1 MKRYLLST
9 LLTGAAL
16 ALFTAS
22 ALADDLNPPPWRN
35 DPGSTWEEW
44 QFKTASPL
52 ALPSGAV
59 NIYGT
64 PYALVEG
71 HDWQFSVGAREGVWS
86 LSGLMAIYVPN
97 TIDPFV
103 KTVWLQLTWR
113 DTPGDAVIGTPVL
126 GMVDDTGAPWPLT
139 EDVTKQQNLADGWVY
154 SLYTGTIV
162 PNPDFEVIGLKG
174 DIDVDQIVIDTI
186 CIPETQTYGLLAGLG
201 LLGFGVWRRMRT

>member
-1 MKRYLLST
+1 MKRYLFST

-22 ALADDLNPPPWRN
+22 ALADDLNPPPWRG

-44 QFKTASPL
+44 EFKTSSPL

-97 TIDPFV
+97 TPELWV
-103 KTVWLQLTWR
+103 KTVLLQLTYR
-113 DTPGDAVIGTPVL
+113 DTPGDAVTGTPDI
-126 GMVDDTGAPWPLT
+126 GMVNNVGVAFPLT
-139 EDVTKQQNLADGWVY
+139 PTLTQVLPDGWTY
-154 SLYTGTIV
+154 CLYTGTID
-162 PNPDFEVIGLKG
+162 PNPPFEVIGIGG
-174 DIDVDQIVIDTI
+174 DIDVDQIVIDTF
-186 CIPETQTYGLLAGLG
+186 CPEPQTYGLLAGLG